1 MTLSLLSN
9 SSDRF
14 PVALA
19 SPPLRRSNASLERLL
34 DGSWYAAAPTS
45 SREALLMPQCRLRSA
60 RRGCVEGALHGLEDS
75 PWASAGATAVPAPSR
90 TGPPAFPRQA
100 EARAQTSRERW
111 RPAMPTRRR
120 VPRCRQTARI
130 VRALTATDPQTAGT
144 DG

>member
-14 PVALA
+14 PVVLV
-19 SPPLRRSNASLERLL
+19 SPRLRRSNASLERLL

-60 RRGCVEGALHGLEDS
+60 RRGCAEGALHGLEDS
-75 PWASAGATAVPAPSR
+75 PYPTRMRKAPPTSAGAQMSAGCADR
-90 TGPPAFPRQA
+90 
-100 EARAQTSRERW
+100 
-111 RPAMPTRRR
+111 
-120 VPRCRQTARI
+120 
-130 VRALTATDPQTAGT
+130 RALTGTDPQTAGT